1 MMKRMFLGA
10 VTAIALTTAAGAQQS
25 PLPYG
30 NPVTLAQAKTI
41 SPLGSTMAKAIVKL
55 RDRADCSAAATIVF
69 ACARVTGLP

>member
-41 SPLGSTMAKAIVKL
+41 V
-55 RDRADCSAAATIVF
+55 AAAEQS
-69 ACARVTGLP
+69 ARCRVLPMAFLRKTEGQARF